1 MAMTKLEKR
10 FVNRPGK
17 AEHNIARVRDRLNNL
32 EGHSIQNVLELGCG
46 MGAVSAFLAAEYKM
60 NVMGTDFDPEQIE
73 IARSLYPET
82 ELLHYQVEDASS
94 LTFSTNSFDLVISQN
109 VFHHIPIWEKA
120 VQEVARVL
128 KSHGYFIWLD
138 LALPGLIKT
147 VLEPIVK
154 SYSLYTV
161 ADVQHEFLKYDFT
174 QLYYGRISH
183 GPFVHHHLVL
193 QKP

>member
-10 FVNRPGK
+10 FVNRQRK
-17 AEHNIARVRDRLNNL
+17 AEPNIARVRDRLNDL
-32 EGHSIQNVLELGCG
+32 EGGSIQNVLELGCG
-46 MGAVSAFLAAEYKM
+46 MGAVSAFLAGEYNM
-60 NVMGTDFDPEQIE
+60 NAMGTDFDPEQIE

-109 VFHHIPIWEKA
+109 VFHHIPGWKKA

-128 KSHGYFIWLD
+128 RSQGHFIWLD
-138 LALPGLIKT
+138 LALPGLIKK

-154 SYSLYTV
+154 SYGLYTV
-161 ADVQHEFLKYDFT
+161 GEVQSEFLKHGFT

-183 GPFVHHHLVL
+183 GPFMHHHMVL
-193 QKP
+193 QKL